1 MHYFHRKVFIREHI
15 LVHYSVIKQIT
26 KQKITQRKNFKTK
39 VLLSYVT
46 LADFGYLV

>member
-26 KQKITQRKNFKTK
+26 KQKITQRKILKLRF
-39 VLLSYVT
+39 SSHM
-46 LADFGYLV
+46 